1 MKFYNREREL
11 AELKKLYKQAAAQ
24 ARMTVIT
31 GRRRVGKTSL
41 ALEFVK
47 DHKHLY
53 LFVSKKP
60 ETLLS
65 MEFLESIRETF
76 DVPVVGEIKTFR
88 EIFLLLIELSKKER
102 FTVILDEFQ
111 EFYNI
116 NPAVYSE
123 IQHLWD
129 VNKTKCKMNLI
140 CIGSV
145 YSLMHKIFEE
155 KKEPLFGRAD
165 RNLFLKPFPIKIIQ
179 EVLADNGSKGI
190 KSAASTKSLFD
201 VYVLTGGLPKYL
213 ELLTTNSALTFEKM
227 MDFVLQ
233 ADSPFLNEGKN
244 LLIEEF
250 GKEYG
255 TYFSILELIS
265 IGKTARTEIESLLE
279 VDIGGYLDRLESD
292 FGLISKHKPINAKPN
307 SRTQKYKIRDNFLNF
322 WFRFIY
328 RNRSAIETGNF
339 QYVRDIVN
347 RDYDTYCGVILERCF
362 HELLADTGKF
372 NQIGSYWERGNLN
385 EIDLV
390 AINDMKK
397 SIVLADIKLNKAKLN
412 IKALKVKAVDLLASY
427 PGYDVEW
434 VGLSLDN
441 IADYV

>member
-11 AELKKLYKQAAAQ
+11 AELQKLYKQAATQ

-60 ETLLS
+60 ETLLC
-65 MEFLESIRETF
+65 MEFLENIRESF
-76 DVPVVGEIKTFR
+76 DIPVVGEIKTFR

-165 RNLFLKPFPIKIIQ
+165 RNLFLKPFPIKTIQ

-190 KSAASTKSLFD
+190 KSLFD

-279 VDIGGYLDRLESD
+279 VDIGGYLDRLEND

-339 QYVRDIVN
+339 QYVRDIIN
-347 RDYDTYCGVILERCF
+347 RDYASYSGVILERCF

-397 SIVLADIKLNKAKLN
+397 IIVLADIKLNKSKLN
-412 IKALKVKAVDLLASY
+412 IGVVKDKAKELLSFY
-427 PGYDVEW
+427 PGYQVEW
-434 VGLSLDN
+434 AGLSIEN